1 MRLRVYVFPSATVWQ
16 AFQKHVGLKPS
27 AGSLSLFSFN
37 NDFFYEKWHSKQSR
51 AGKLNLT

>member
-1 MRLRVYVFPSATVWQ
+1 MRLRVYVFPSATVLQ